1 MKPKTCA
8 LFTVVGLWLATSAF
22 AALSPEAEQDLAR
35 WRSITLFAQRFD
47 PPPDGWRHVDD
58 DKGHLSFSMPCE
70 PREIYQNIEGIPLRI
85 YLCHTGSRVYQ
96 VMIAYTDKVSDPD
109 WLETYWVGQAQG
121 MTNKFKEAVG
131 PVTLRPRLRIAYEGG
146 LSGRQQTFEFGDK
159 QMEVRC
165 LAGKQIAITLMLMDY
180 KSSPQGDLYDFF
192 NSLRMN

>member
-1 MKPKTCA
+1 MKPKISA
-8 LFTVVGLWLATSAF
+8 LLAVVGLWLTTTAL

-70 PREIYQNIEGIPLRI
+70 PRVIDQNIEDVPLRI
-85 YLCHTGSRVYQ
+85 YLCHTDTRVYQ
-96 VMIAYTDKVSDPD
+96 VMIAYTGNVMDPD
-109 WLETYWVGQAQG
+109 WLEAYWVGQDQG
-121 MTNKFKEAVG
+121 MTNRFKEAAG
-131 PVTLRPRLRIAYEGG
+131 AVTLRPRLRIAYEGG

-165 LAGKQIAITLMLMDY
+165 LAGKRVAITLMLMY
-180 KSSPQGDLYDFF
+180 LKSSPQGDLYDFF